1 MGRRSLLLWTLP
13 VTVIIYIHVIYI
25 VYYIHGFTQISSEAC
40 RLRLNI
46 NYWLI
51 KNNIRI
57 TPSNLRENERG
68 RWRDIKWLNQRGWAR
83 NPVKPK
89 IAVQA
94 GVYKFLLPFIFFS
107 YGVYLIKRLSPEGVL
122 RISSDRN
129 DEMGAK
135 IKIQNNPLGFK
146 QNPTNRWTKIY
157 PLKNPMPNF
166 RAIIKISRKHK
177 MT

>member
-1 MGRRSLLLWTLP
+1 MPLWHFNSPYWRMRIQNALLF
-13 VTVIIYIHVIYI
+13 IHVTYI

-68 RWRDIKWLNQRGWAR
+68 RWRDIKWLNQRGWAG
-83 NPVKPK
+83 NPVKTK

-94 GVYKFLLPFIFFS
+94 GVYKFLLPFICFS
-107 YGVYLIKRLSPEGVL
+107 YGVYLSVLAQRGYSWFQVTGMIKWGQKSKSKTIPWASNKTQQIVGPKF
-122 RISSDRN
+122 I
-129 DEMGAK
+129 
-135 IKIQNNPLGFK
+135 P
-146 QNPTNRWTKIY
+146 
-157 PLKNPMPNF
+157 
-166 RAIIKISRKHK
+166 
-177 MT
+177 

>member
-13 VTVIIYIHVIYI
+13 VTVIIYIHVTYI

-46 NYWLI
+46 SYWLK
-51 KNNIRI
+51 KNNVRI

-68 RWRDIKWLNQRGWAR
+68 WWHDIKWLNQRGWAR
-83 NPVKPK
+83 NPVKTK

-94 GVYKFLLPFIFFS
+94 GVYKFLLPFICFS
-107 YGVYLIKRLSPEGVL
+107 YGVYLSVL
-122 RISSDRN
+122 AQRGYSGISSDR
-129 DEMGAK
+129 DDQMGAK

-157 PLKNPMPNF
+157 PLKNPTSNF

-177 MT
+177 MI